1 MQCPKCGKTG
11 FVTLSG
17 KRYCSNCG
25 AKLDASAM
33 PATTMADIKPKGKAL
48 DLRSATPTPTKTAAA
63 ITAAAASKPAGQFH
77 GQPGSGG
84 SVLDLRT
91 QAVVAPAP
99 IAPPAPTATPTPTPP
114 VTTPPSASAAAPTI
128 KPKQSLPAPAPIAQP
143 ASSSPEPSAPTPA
156 SQPPLSPMINKYPEH
171 PAVVQPGTTVMPEAV
186 AAQVDTMKSQT
197 PIEPLPPK
205 PQSPA
210 LSQAL
215 KAAKQSTTTPSVLRI
230 GAALV
235 AIGIMGGVVWLQNS
249 PKLAFRNAAAQA
261 GIAASLPTYIP
272 SSYHQVGAA
281 NSSPGVLTLNFT
293 SPSAGQP
300 LKIIQRSSDW
310 DANALREN
318 YVSTQSTNFLAVQ
331 GQGLTIY
338 LYGNQANWINHGVWY
353 QLSGT
358 SKLGREDVL
367 KIAYGL

>member
-17 KRYCSNCG
+17 RRYCSNCG
-25 AKLDASAM
+25 AKLDAGAV
-33 PATTMADIKPKGKAL
+33 PAATMADIKTKGKPL
-48 DLRSATPTPTKTAAA
+48 DLRSATPTPTKTATAV
-63 ITAAAASKPAGQFH
+63 TAAAAGKPAGQFH
-77 GQPGSGG
+77 GQPGSG
-84 SVLDLRT
+84 SVLDLRA
-91 QAVVAPAP
+91 QAAAAPAP
-99 IAPPAPTATPTPTPP
+99 ATTPASTANPAPAVPAPPAPKPATATPAPIIKLKKSIPA
-114 VTTPPSASAAAPTI
+114 PPSISQPT
-128 KPKQSLPAPAPIAQP
+128 QPAPA
-143 ASSSPEPSAPTPA
+143 SAPD
-156 SQPPLSPMINKYPEH
+156 SQPSLSPMINKYPDN
-171 PAVVQPGTTVMPEAV
+171 PAVARPGATVMPAAV

-197 PIEPLPPK
+197 PAAPLPPK

-210 LSQAL
+210 LRQAL
-215 KAAKQSTTTPSVLRI
+215 KAAKQSTTTPSVLKI

-235 AIGIMGGVVWLQNS
+235 AIGIMGGIVWLQNS
-249 PKLAFRNAAAQA
+249 PKLAFRNAAAKA

-272 SSYHQVGAA
+272 SSYHQVGEASTSPGTLTLDF
-281 NSSPGVLTLNFT
+281 SSPG
-293 SPSAGQP
+293 AAQP
-300 LKIIQRSSDW
+300 LKITQRASDW

>member
-25 AKLDASAM
+25 AKLDASAI
-33 PATTMADIKPKGKAL
+33 PATTMADIKTKGKHL
-48 DLRSATPTPTKTAAA
+48 DLRSATPTPTKAAA
-63 ITAAAASKPAGQFH
+63 AVTAAAAGKPAGQFH
-77 GQPGSGG
+77 GQASNGG
-84 SVLDLRT
+84 SVLDLRDQT
-91 QAVVAPAP
+91 ASAPTPVAAAPALP
-99 IAPPAPTATPTPTPP
+99 
-114 VTTPPSASAAAPTI
+114 APTI
-128 KPKQSLPAPAPIAQP
+128 KPKRSVATPKTQP
-143 ASSSPEPSAPTPA
+143 ATTTPTPA
-156 SQPPLSPMINKYPEH
+156 PTQPPSAQPSLSPMINKYPAH
-171 PAVVQPGTTVMPEAV
+171 PAVAQSGTTVMPEAV
-186 AAQVDTMKSQT
+186 AAQVDSMKSQT
-197 PIEPLPPK
+197 PTEPLPAK

-210 LSQAL
+210 LRQAL
-215 KAAKQSTTTPSVLRI
+215 KAAKQSTTTPSVLKI

-235 AIGIMGGVVWLQNS
+235 AIGIMSGVVWLQNS
-249 PKLAFRNAAAQA
+249 PKLAFRNAAAKA

-272 SSYHQVGAA
+272 SSYHQVGGA
-281 NSSPGVLTLNFT
+281 NASPGTLTLDFSSPGTN
-293 SPSAGQP
+293 QP
-300 LKIIQRSSDW
+300 LKITQRASDW

>member
-25 AKLDASAM
+25 AKLDTSAV
-33 PATTMADIKPKGKAL
+33 PTATMSDIKPKGKPL
-48 DLRSATPTPTKTAAA
+48 DLRSATPTPTKSAAAVTAAVA
-63 ITAAAASKPAGQFH
+63 GKPAGQFH
-77 GQPGSGG
+77 GQQRSGAA
-84 SVLDLRT
+84 VLDLRT
-91 QAVVAPAP
+91 KSALAAAAPSAPVATAPPTPAPVVTAPPPPVVKPTPTITPKKSVVAQSAAAQPVSAAPAP
-99 IAPPAPTATPTPTPP
+99 
-114 VTTPPSASAAAPTI
+114 AAASS
-128 KPKQSLPAPAPIAQP
+128 QS
-143 ASSSPEPSAPTPA
+143 
-156 SQPPLSPMINKYPEH
+156 PLINKYPNR
-171 PAVVQPGTTVMPEAV
+171 PGATVMPSAV
-186 AAQVDTMKSQT
+186 AAQVDSMKAQSAT
-197 PIEPLPPK
+197 APLPAQ

-210 LSQAL
+210 LRQAL
-215 KAAKQSTTTPSVLRI
+215 KAAKQSTTTPSVLKI

-261 GIAASLPTYIP
+261 GIEASLPTYIP
-272 SSYHQVGAA
+272 SSYHQAGPVSA
-281 NSSPGVLTLNFT
+281 SPGALTINFT
-293 SPSAGQP
+293 SPGTSQP
-300 LKIIQRSSDW
+300 LKITQRASDW

-338 LYGNQANWINHGVWY
+338 LYGSQADWINHGVWY
-353 QLSGT
+353 QLTGT

>member
-25 AKLDASAM
+25 AKLDASAV
-33 PATTMADIKPKGKAL
+33 PATTMADIKTKGKPL

-63 ITAAAASKPAGQFH
+63 VTAAAGKPAGQFH
-77 GQPGSGG
+77 GQPGSG
-84 SVLDLRT
+84 SVLDLRVPAAPPVP
-91 QAVVAPAP
+91 AVTPAPAPEKPVPAAPTPLTPKAATAAPAP
-99 IAPPAPTATPTPTPP
+99 I
-114 VTTPPSASAAAPTI
+114 I
-128 KPKQSLPAPAPIAQP
+128 KPKKSVSTP
-143 ASSSPEPSAPTPA
+143 SSITPPTDPAPTPA
-156 SQPPLSPMINKYPEH
+156 PSSQPTLSPMINKYPQN
-171 PAVVQPGTTVMPEAV
+171 PTVAQPNATVMPAAV
-186 AAQVDTMKSQT
+186 AAQVDTMQSQA
-197 PIEPLPPK
+197 PAAPLPPQ

-210 LSQAL
+210 LRQAL
-215 KAAKQSTTTPSVLRI
+215 KAAKQSTTTPSVLKI

-235 AIGIMGGVVWLQNS
+235 AIGIMGGIVWLQNS
-249 PKLAFRNAAAQA
+249 PKLAFRNAAAKA

-272 SSYHQVGAA
+272 SSYHQVGGA
-281 NSSPGVLTLNFT
+281 STSPGTLTLNFS

-300 LKIIQRSSDW
+300 LKITQRASDW

-318 YVSTQSTNFLAVQ
+318 YVSEQSTNFLAVQ